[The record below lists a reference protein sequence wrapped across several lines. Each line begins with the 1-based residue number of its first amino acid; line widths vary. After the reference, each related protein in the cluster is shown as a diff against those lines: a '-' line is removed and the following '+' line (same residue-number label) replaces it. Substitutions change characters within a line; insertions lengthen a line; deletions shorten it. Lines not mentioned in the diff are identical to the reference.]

1 MDQNASAPATRPA
14 PPAAAAADASDDDED
29 VESASENSGD
39 ELQQHNVPTTKRDD
53 VSDKSPGLPD
63 NYNNNQDD
71 VYGAVI
77 MVQSHCESSPSLFD
91 ECRLTAGWLPTLRPS
106 HTTWAVSLLT

>member
-14 PPAAAAADASDDDED
+14 PPAAAAAAASDDDED

-39 ELQQHNVPTTKRDD
+39 ELQQHNVPATKRDD

-63 NYNNNQDD
+63 NYNNNVITRMMFMVPSSWFRAIVRVHP
-71 VYGAVI
+71 VYLMNV
-77 MVQSHCESSPSLFD
+77 D
-91 ECRLTAGWLPTLRPS
+91 
-106 HTTWAVSLLT
+106 